1 LAHAVDPAMKT
12 LFTFLAWFL
21 VSYYFYGVGITLG
34 YHRLLTHKSL
44 KVPRWLG
51 YFIVAGGYFCL
62 MGSPIVW
69 VGVHRLHHQKSDAP
83 GDPHSPN
90 DGFYHALVGW
100 MFKMDAVQTEDEL
113 QRAASDLMKDP
124 VYRLLGAEHKAWV
137 AQLCLAAN
145 IIVRIP
151 ILVFFG
157 WPALLGN
164 VLAGFIVFWAT
175 QFVNT
180 FCHMRNHGY
189 RLFETREDSRNV
201 WWVALLAM
209 GEGWHNNHHAIPK
222 SARHGLAW
230 WEFDITWCTIWMLEK
245 LGLATDIVVP
255 APERLP
261 WYKGP
266 QAEPVKQLSP
276 RTINVDPSVIPNL
289 VSPPVNNINA

>member
-1 LAHAVDPAMKT
+1 MWTAI
-12 LFTFLAWFL
+12 TFVAWFV
-21 VSYYFYGVGITLG
+21 VSYYYYGIGITLG

-51 YFIVAGGYFCL
+51 YLIVAGGYLCL

-69 VGVHRLHHQKSDAP
+69 VAVHRLHHQKSDAP

-100 MFKMDAVQTEDEL
+100 MFKMDDVQSEDEL
-113 QRAASDLMKDP
+113 KRAAADLLNDP
-124 VYRLLGAEHKAWV
+124 VYRMLGAEHKAWV
-137 AQLCLAAN
+137 ALLCLGVN
-145 IIVRIP
+145 VVVRIP

-164 VLAGFIVFWAT
+164 VAAGWVVFWST

-180 FCHMRNHGY
+180 FCHMRSFGY
-189 RLFETREDSRNV
+189 RNFETREGSRNV
-201 WWVALLAM
+201 WWVALLAL

-222 SARHGLAW
+222 SARHGMAW
-230 WEFDITWCTIWMLEK
+230 WEFDITWTTIWVLEK
-245 LGLATDIVVP
+245 LGLATDIVLP
-255 APERLP
+255 APERMP

-266 QAEPVKQLSP
+266 KGEIAKPAAVPVSL
-276 RTINVDPSVIPNL
+276 DASVIPNIVPQIPQ
-289 VSPPVNNINA
+289 VSNLPNP